1 MKKKIVRWILPVCMM
16 LLLAGCGKSSNTVV
30 TGTYYNPSKDAENT
44 AQTVGTE
51 ADANDVL
58 DAMEQGTEQ
67 EGTSIGADLFLITNN
82 DMQAECLILTQLN
95 SGKQY
100 MYNYTIATRLLD
112 KYGSRMPVSGFDAGS
127 IIRVGEKDK
136 QGRLVEAQISDLAWE
151 YPDVT
156 RYSVDE
162 EHGAFKIAD
171 TNYSYDEDLFVVSD
185 GSPLQLSDLTALD
198 TLRVVGIDKKIYSI
212 SVTTGHGSLKL
223 VNTSVFDGS
232 YIQVGSKVFAQITGE
247 MTIEIPEGTY
257 TAAVANN
264 GYGGSTEI
272 TITRGQET
280 VLDLETL
287 KGEGPKY
294 GSILFAVNVEGA
306 WLQVD
311 GQLVDYSQPVEL
323 QYGVHTLTVTA
334 DGYDTYSKKLF
345 VNSPEAT
352 IAIGMTGESGS
363 SSTTTGSETQSS
375 EADSSTSTGES
386 ADGQAGSL
394 AGSLAGSHSDSSPTG
409 SSSSSSSGSSS
420 TSTGTSD
427 TTSDAALDAIVNEIL
442 DDDGESTKSSNS
454 SSSDYLSTLTELLK
468 AIKGS

>member
-1 MKKKIVRWILPVCMM
+1 MM

-100 MYNYTIATRLLD
+100 MYNYTIATRFLD
-112 KYGSRMPVSGFDAGS
+112 KYGSRMPVSGFDAGR

-375 EADSSTSTGES
+375 EADSSS
-386 ADGQAGSL
+386 
-394 AGSLAGSHSDSSPTG
+394 TG

>member
-30 TGTYYNPSKDAENT
+30 TGTYYNPSKEAENT

-51 ADANDVL
+51 ADASDVL

-100 MYNYTIATRLLD
+100 MYNYTIGTRFLD
-112 KYGSRMPVSGFDAGS
+112 KYGNRTPVSGFDAGR

-171 TNYSYDEDLFVVSD
+171 TNYSYDEDLLVVSD
-185 GSPLQLSDLTALD
+185 GSSLQLSDLTALD

-223 VNTSVFDGS
+223 VNTGVFDGS

-247 MTIEIPEGTY
+247 MSIEIPEGTY

-352 IAIGMTGESGS
+352 IAIGMTGESGCS
-363 SSTTTGSETQSS
+363 SATTGSETQSS
-375 EADSSTSTGES
+375 ETDGTTSTGES

-394 AGSLAGSHSDSSPTG
+394 AGSLAGTHSG
-409 SSSSSSSGSSS
+409 SSSSGASSSSSS
-420 TSTGTSD
+420 TSTGTSGK
-427 TTSDAALDAIVNEIL
+427 TSDAELDAIVNEIL

>member
-1 MKKKIVRWILPVCMM
+1 MM

-100 MYNYTIATRLLD
+100 MYNYTIATRFLD
-112 KYGSRMPVSGFDAGS
+112 KYGSRMPVSGFDAGR

-394 AGSLAGSHSDSSPTG
+394 AGSHSDSSSSG
-409 SSSSSSSGSSS
+409 SSSSSSS
-420 TSTGTSD
+420 TSTGTAD

-442 DDDGESTKSSNS
+442 DKNGDS
-454 SSSDYLSTLTELLK
+454 SSSSSGSSSSTSDYLSTLTSLLN
-468 AIKGS
+468 ALKGNN

>member
-1 MKKKIVRWILPVCMM
+1 MM

-67 EGTSIGADLFLITNN
+67 ECTSIGADLFLITNN

-100 MYNYTIATRLLD
+100 MYNYTIATRFLD
-112 KYGSRMPVSGFDAGS
+112 KYGSRMPVSGFDAGR

-280 VLDLETL
+280 VL
-287 KGEGPKY
+287 EGPKY

-394 AGSLAGSHSDSSPTG
+394 AGSLAGSHSGSSSSG

-442 DDDGESTKSSNS
+442 DKNGDSSSSSSNS
-454 SSSDYLSTLTELLK
+454 SSTSDYLSPLTSLLN
-468 AIKGS
+468 ALKGNN

>member
-1 MKKKIVRWILPVCMM
+1 MM

-100 MYNYTIATRLLD
+100 MYNYTIGTRFLD
-112 KYGSRMPVSGFDAGS
+112 KYV
-127 IIRVGEKDK
+127 IRVGEKDK

-162 EHGAFKIAD
+162 EHSAFKIAD

-394 AGSLAGSHSDSSPTG
+394 AGSLAGSHSGSSSSG

-442 DDDGESTKSSNS
+442 DKNGDSSSSSSNS
-454 SSSDYLSTLTELLK
+454 SSTSDYLSTLTSLLN
-468 AIKGS
+468 ALKGNN

>member
-1 MKKKIVRWILPVCMM
+1 MM

-100 MYNYTIATRLLD
+100 MYNYTIATRFLD
-112 KYGSRMPVSGFDAGS
+112 KYGMSVSGFDAGR

-352 IAIGMTGESGS
+352 IAIGMTGESGG

-394 AGSLAGSHSDSSPTG
+394 AGSLAGSQSGSSASG
-409 SSSSSSSGSSS
+409 SSSSSSS
-420 TSTGTSD
+420 TSTGTAD

-442 DDDGESTKSSNS
+442 DKKGDSSSSSSNS
-454 SSSDYLSTLTELLK
+454 SSTSDYLSTLTSLLN
-468 AIKGS
+468 ALKGNN